1 MYFHGVVLNYS
12 KEIIFASLVVNG
24 GVNLWTNFGQTFRS
38 MKDVYGGSD
47 TASTSTVFV
56 ICWSPYIVFDLL
68 QVYGHVPRTQT
79 NIAVASFIQSLAPLN
94 SAANPVIYCLF
105 STSIG
110 RTLRQV
116 QAPTLHF
123 DLVLNNNCCRW
134 RWESFFLLSPSKQK
148 INLCNWPQASVKENI
163 CRYCSIIP
171 VTFPTTWLTFTD
183 SVSSTIQL
191 LHHMDDIQ

>member
-1 MYFHGVVLNYS
+1 MCLHCVVLNYS
-12 KEIIFASLVVNG
+12 KEITSASLVVNE
-24 GVNLWTNFGQTFRS
+24 GVNMWTNPGQTVRS
-38 MKDVYGGSD
+38 TKDVYGGAD
-47 TASTSTVFV
+47 NASTSTVFV

-116 QAPTLHF
+116 QAPTLDF
-123 DLVLNNNCCRW
+123 DLVLNNNCCSW
-134 RWESFFLLSPSKQK
+134 RRGILFSS
-148 INLCNWPQASVKENI
+148 
-163 CRYCSIIP
+163 
-171 VTFPTTWLTFTD
+171 LTLR
-183 SVSSTIQL
+183 SRILIYVMELQL
-191 LHHMDDIQ
+191 P